1 MKGIRIFMSKL
12 HNPDL
17 AKLFLRIA
25 LGIVFINAGW
35 MKIQNA
41 EMVIGFFGSFG
52 VPSWLT
58 YIVMY
63 VEFLGGIALILG
75 ILVQYASVLLAIV
88 MLVAMFKVHWPNG
101 YSLANNGYEYVLVLL
116 LGLLALITLGRGK
129 YALGHLLKK

>member
-88 MLVAMFKVHWPNG
+88 MLVAMFKVHFPNG
-101 YSLANNGYEYVLVLL
+101 YILSNNPY
-116 LGLLALITLGRGK
+116 
-129 YALGHLLKK
+129 